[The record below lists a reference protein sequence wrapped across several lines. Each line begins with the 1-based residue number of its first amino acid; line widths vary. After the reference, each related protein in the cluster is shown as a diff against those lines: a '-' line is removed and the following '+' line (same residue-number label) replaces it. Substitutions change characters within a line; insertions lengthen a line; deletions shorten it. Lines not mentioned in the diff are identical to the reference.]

1 MLRVRYVPPQSE
13 VKDLLEGIEQ
23 LGAQEAYDRLKD
35 KISGGCTEQVDE
47 MCMDM
52 NEFFVGMA
60 RTFNPGTESAE
71 KTRDRIYL
79 LASIFRHLAHELHR
93 PKEESNGRFLEL
105 ISHNP
110 SAVSY
115 RRK

>member
-13 VKDLLEGIEQ
+13 VKDLLEAIEK
-23 LGAQEAYDRLKD
+23 LEAQEIHDRLKD
-35 KISGGCTEQVDE
+35 KISGEQAEQVDE

-52 NEFFVGMA
+52 HEFFIGMA
-60 RTFNPGTESAE
+60 RMFNPGSESAE
-71 KTRDRIYL
+71 KTRGNIYL

-115 RRK
+115 QRK